1 MGQGKESDPTDT
13 WADCRLT
20 VGRRVGHRLPLN
32 VQDASVVCR
41 WYVGSASLVCRWC
54 VSGVL
59 VTLFEPYLYKAM
71 LNLSF
76 PHLSLTS
83 SLENFQSVN
92 ENE

>member
-32 VQDASVVCR
+32 VQDASVVCQ

-83 SLENFQSVN
+83 SLENFHSLN

>member
-32 VQDASVVCR
+32 VQDALVVCR

-83 SLENFQSVN
+83 SLENFQSLN

>member
-41 WYVGSASLVCRWC
+41 WC

-83 SLENFQSVN
+83 SLENFQSLN

>member
-1 MGQGKESDPTDT
+1 MC
-13 WADCRLT
+13 WWC
-20 VGRRVGHRLPLN
+20 VGG
-32 VQDASVVCR
+32 
-41 WYVGSASLVCRWC
+41 ASLVCRWC
-54 VSGVL
+54 VGGVL

-83 SLENFQSVN
+83 SLENFHSLN